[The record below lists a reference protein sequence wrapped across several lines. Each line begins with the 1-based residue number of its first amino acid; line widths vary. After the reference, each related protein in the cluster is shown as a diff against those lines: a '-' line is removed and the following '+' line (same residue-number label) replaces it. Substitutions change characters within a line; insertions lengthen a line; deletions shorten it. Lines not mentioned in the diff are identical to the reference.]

1 METEEEVNV
10 NMESENLELRDEN
23 IDIITNQGL
32 QHENLMQYSQF
43 KIDFIQTFGEKLFVL
58 IIGKLN
64 LFFFDLIDYEL

>member
-43 KIDFIQTFGEKLFVL
+43 KDS
-58 IIGKLN
+58 IG
-64 LFFFDLIDYEL
+64 IC